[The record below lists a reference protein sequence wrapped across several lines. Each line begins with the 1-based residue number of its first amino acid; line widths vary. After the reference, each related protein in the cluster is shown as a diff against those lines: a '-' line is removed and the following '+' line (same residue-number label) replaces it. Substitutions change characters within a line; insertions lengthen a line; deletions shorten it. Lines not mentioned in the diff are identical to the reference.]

1 MADLKGL
8 TREPIGV
15 DVLLA
20 ALAGPS
26 DGAVATFYGV
36 VRDNQDGRAVDHLEY
51 EAHEPMA
58 EMQIAQLGWDA
69 AGRWGLNA
77 VRVQHRLGRM
87 AIGEVSVFIGVAAPH
102 RGEALEACRWLI
114 DTLKA
119 EVPIFKKEFYVDG
132 GTNWVGEPAPIDS

>member
-1 MADLKGL
+1 MADPKGL
-8 TREPIGV
+8 TREPIAV
-15 DVLLA
+15 KALLA

-26 DGAVATFYGV
+26 DGAVATFSGV

-69 AGRWGLNA
+69 VGRWGLSA
-77 VRVQHRLGRM
+77 VRVQHRLGPM

-114 DTLKA
+114 DTLKS
-119 EVPIFKKEFYVDG
+119 EVPIFKKEFYRDG
-132 GTNWVGEPAPIDS
+132 GRNWVGEPVPLDG